1 MLQCPFLTPFR
12 TACLSLAQRLINTKG
27 KAATVHFTSA
37 EAASSL
43 HLARCSDTVQLL
55 QDDRSDP
62 QQRHVDEEV
71 AHGGEDV
78 AAHLPPQL
86 LRVHLGPQPLDAEH
100 AAGPAPLRLP
110 SRDRRRRAAGRAPSM
125 RTEGGGVPGPPRRG
139 LLGAGGCGARCV
151 PAAWGSCPALGC
163 SHRALTL
170 AEDGRGG
177 AFPKRPA
184 PNWDFSQL
192 AAPSPKEWAALP
204 RYHS

>member
-100 AAGPAPLRLP
+100 AAGPATQFKVDSYQVLHFDLQPDD
-110 SRDRRRRAAGRAPSM
+110 SISS
-125 RTEGGGVPGPPRRG
+125 
-139 LLGAGGCGARCV
+139 RCV
-151 PAAWGSCPALGC
+151 L
-163 SHRALTL
+163 R
-170 AEDGRGG
+170 
-177 AFPKRPA
+177 
-184 PNWDFSQL
+184 SQV
-192 AAPSPKEWAALP
+192 S
-204 RYHS
+204 